1 MADQIIKINKSTVNN
16 EIAEKSINR
25 VFSELVPKQELVS
38 IDQFFDYYN
47 QLFYNIPRNGT
58 LSHKTII
65 DQSLE
70 YYGNYQD
77 PKDLIIIQLEER
89 IRNLES
95 QLLDSELVDEE
106 GNPLI
111 PGTEQKT
118 VKLRLRLN
126 GGGKLG
132 KKKSRRHKNYK
143 ITFTDFEGND
153 VVKKG
158 SYNDFRNST
167 HEFTTQGPGTTYR
180 IQVFG
185 FVEKNLTKKEFVHQY
200 DSSIKTMVSTADP
213 EILEEVRIDY
223 QMKDVK

>member
-25 VFSELVPKQELVS
+25 VFSELIPKQELVS

-77 PKDLIIIQLEER
+77 PRDLTIAQLEER

-95 QLLDSELVDEE
+95 QLLDAELVDEE

-126 GGGKLG
+126 GGSKLG
-132 KKKSRRHKNYK
+132 KGNSRKDENYK

-153 VVKKG
+153 EVKKG
-158 SYNDFRNST
+158 SYNKFRNST
-167 HEFTTQGPGTTYR
+167 HEFITQGPGTTYR

-185 FVEKNLTKKEFVHQY
+185 FVEKGLTKKEFVHQF
-200 DSSIKTMVSTADP
+200 DSGLKTMVSTADP
-213 EILEEVRIDY
+213 EVLEEVRIDY
-223 QMKDVK
+223 EMKDVS